1 MLAALLITSPP
12 DLRLV
17 MLLSPMFTLPP
28 SNLNSLPPIVKVAGP
43 SFLIV
48 LMLVK
53 SPAKPNS
60 TLAPSSVL
68 DCFTVKFLPAAIST
82 VLPSVIV
89 FAVVAESAVVLPVDF
104 TFHTDCAAPGAT
116 CKSYVTWLPFSVL
129 LTVTELS
136 LEVTTVRASFNCFT
150 LTASVSFTPAFT
162 LVMFK
167 LPALIPVLVTD
178 GPPVIVKP
186 PLLRIVSPIF
196 REPFGVKSTS
206 LDNAYV

>member
-1 MLAALLITSPP
+1 MSLALEIRLTSPMLAALLITSPP

-60 TLAPSSVL
+60 TLAPSLLLVCL
-68 DCFTVKFLPAAIST
+68 TVKFLPAAIST

-89 FAVVAESAVVLPVDF
+89 FAAASESVVVLPVDF

-116 CKSYVTWLPFSVL
+116 CKS
-129 LTVTELS
+129 
-136 LEVTTVRASFNCFT
+136 
-150 LTASVSFTPAFT
+150 
-162 LVMFK
+162 
-167 LPALIPVLVTD
+167 
-178 GPPVIVKP
+178 
-186 PLLRIVSPIF
+186 
-196 REPFGVKSTS
+196 
-206 LDNAYV
+206 